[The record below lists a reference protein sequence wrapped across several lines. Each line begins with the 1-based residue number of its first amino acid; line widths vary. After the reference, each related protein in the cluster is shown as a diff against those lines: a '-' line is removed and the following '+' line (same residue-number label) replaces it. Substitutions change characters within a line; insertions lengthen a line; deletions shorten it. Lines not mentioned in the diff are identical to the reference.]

1 MNSSAKLR
9 ENFAFI
15 CQFLLEKTAQ
25 MPKTGEMDVNLKN
38 YIGHYATITISN
50 KDKPKLW
57 IYEKHVNLA
66 SPPVSLTFYPNDTLG
81 RIKGV
86 ISNRTPSN
94 EFLRQLIVGWHKH
107 GIKDFILGEIEKAV
121 QKANENLKDE
131 DEDENTI
138 NNFVV

>member
-1 MNSSAKLR
+1 MNSSDKLR
-9 ENFAFI
+9 ENFALI

-50 KDKPKLW
+50 KDKPQLW
-57 IYEKHVNLA
+57 IYEKHVNL
-66 SPPVSLTFYPNDTLG
+66 SNPPVSLRFYPNDTLG

-86 ISNRTPSN
+86 ISNKTPSN

-107 GIKDFILGEIEKAV
+107 GIKDFILGEFEKAV
-121 QKANENLKDE
+121 QKANENLEDDDE
-131 DEDENTI
+131 I

>member
-9 ENFAFI
+9 ENFALI

-25 MPKTGEMDVNLKN
+25 MPETGEMDVNLKR

-57 IYEKHVNLA
+57 IYEKNVNLA
-66 SPPVSLTFYPNDTLG
+66 SPSASLTFYPTDTLG
-81 RIKGV
+81 KIKGT
-86 ISNRTPSN
+86 IANRTPSN

-107 GIKDFILGEIEKAV
+107 GIKDFILGEFEKAV
-121 QKANENLKDE
+121 QKANENLEDDDE
-131 DEDENTI
+131 I

>member
-1 MNSSAKLR
+1 MNSSDKLR
-9 ENFAFI
+9 ENFALI

-25 MPKTGEMDVNLKN
+25 LPETGEMVINLKR
-38 YIGHYATITISN
+38 YIGHYAAITISN

-57 IYEKHVNLA
+57 IYEKDVNLTGRPA
-66 SPPVSLTFYPNDTLG
+66 SLTFYPNDALG

-107 GIKDFILGEIEKAV
+107 GIKDFILGEFEKAV
-121 QKANENLKDE
+121 QKANENLE
-131 DEDENTI
+131 DEDTI